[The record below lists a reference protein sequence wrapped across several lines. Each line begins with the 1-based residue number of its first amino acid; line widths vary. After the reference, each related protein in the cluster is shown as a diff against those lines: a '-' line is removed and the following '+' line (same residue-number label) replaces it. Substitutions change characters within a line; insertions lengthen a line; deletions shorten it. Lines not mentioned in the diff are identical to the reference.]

1 MIELCGVS
9 YPERWEPVLQPSNAG
24 LAGWHIQDDMTHER
38 LESVIEN
45 VKDLF
50 T

>member
-1 MIELCGVS
+1 MIESCGIA
-9 YPERWEPVLQPSNAG
+9 YPERWEPVLEPSNAS
-24 LAGWHIQDDMTHER
+24 LAGWYIHEDITHER
-38 LESVIEN
+38 LESVIDN